1 MRTDARTY
9 SNGDTTLERMAL
21 EAGALGYGAIVAI
34 DAPAGPLGGIRVIPG
49 ISISAPNPNKAMAS
63 LRKAPAGAFVTL
75 QLGEAAFNRAAAA
88 LPGVH
93 ALSGAHLC
101 RRHAFDHITAR
112 TAAERGVGVELLLE
126 PLVQGRG
133 SARQSTLRR
142 YADLLVLHERYEF
155 PFVLGSGAHSC
166 LGLRA
171 PRAASALCGLFG
183 LDHDAVEAAFSGVE
197 ALMAP
202 TSPVRVV
209 A

>member
-9 SNGDTTLERMAL
+9 TDGDTSLERMAL
-21 EAGALGYGAIVAI
+21 EAGALGYGAIVAVG
-34 DAPAGPLGGIRVIPG
+34 APAGVFGGVRVIPG
-49 ISISAPNPNKAMAS
+49 ASISAPNPNRAMAMV
-63 LRKAPAGAFVTL
+63 RKAPAGAFVTL

-112 TAAERGVGVELLLE
+112 TAAERGLGIELLLD
-126 PLVQGRG
+126 PLVRERG
-133 SARQSTLRR
+133 SARQSALRR

-155 PFVLGSGAHSC
+155 SLVLGSGARSC
-166 LGLRA
+166 LDLRA
-171 PRAASALCGLFG
+171 PRAAAALCGLFG
-183 LDHDAVEAAFSGVE
+183 LDRDEVEAALSGVE
-197 ALMAP
+197 SLMAP
-202 TSPVRVV
+202 NSPVREV